1 MRTRWRFVVKVH
13 EVCPLPGSPTRLAFR
28 SGGGKWDAG
37 SQHRIW
43 LCVPGSRHEFG
54 AREPETAS
62 NVTDTICALNPIGSP
77 NEKDVPMPEDLNSW
91 NLRGS
96 ASVYDGFITIRRDTY
111 EMGDGKVDDWD
122 VIVARDSVSVVA
134 FTKGMENVLFFEQ
147 FRVGPSRTLRELPGG
162 YLEQGENPLDAAQ
175 RELGEETGFVAESL
189 IYTGS
194 EWASAH
200 STRRKHSA
208 IALGCTPLQA
218 TNWDPGEMGNVRLL
232 PTHRLLAHLLSG
244 DLTDAGLA
252 VRSLI
257 QWVSSDES
265 EPEQVGHSELID
277 KSRSALRQMFVKLVT
292 GSIVNS

>member
-1 MRTRWRFVVKVH
+1 
-13 EVCPLPGSPTRLAFR
+13 
-28 SGGGKWDAG
+28 
-37 SQHRIW
+37 
-43 LCVPGSRHEFG
+43 
-54 AREPETAS
+54 
-62 NVTDTICALNPIGSP
+62 
-77 NEKDVPMPEDLNSW
+77 MPDDLNSW

-96 ASVYDGFITIRRDTY
+96 ASVYDGFVKIRRDTY

-122 VIVARDSVSVVA
+122 VIVARDSVSIVA
-134 FTKGMENVLFFEQ
+134 FTKGLENVLLFEQ

-162 YLEQGENPLDAAQ
+162 YLEKGEDPLDAAR
-175 RELGEETGFVAESL
+175 RELGEETGFGPESL

-218 TNWDPGEMGNVRLL
+218 TNWDPGEMGHVRLL
-232 PTHRLLAHLLSG
+232 PTHLLLAHLLSG

-257 QWVSSDES
+257 QWVSSSGD
-265 EPEQVGHSELID
+265 EPEQVEHSELINE
-277 KSRSALRQMFVKLVT
+277 SRGALRHMFGELVT
-292 GSIVNS
+292 RSIVNS